1 VIIQDGVE
9 LTWSSIL
16 DIESY
21 SIRIKQED
29 MTRIPEILQAV
40 SAEQIAKMQAN
51 LANVWRRCASAVRRG
66 AAGPGL
72 QGCCMHCS
80 RLEGRCGGAVKSCV
94 LRCTCRHLWTGLRP
108 YKDAVSKLLEQR
120 KEATAKEPVKS
131 QPAPLLDYDPAEDDA
146 LSTLM
151 QVGAAGCLM
160 CCACCAVP
168 AVLCLLCPGGSMS
181 TLTQM
186 RLFS

>member
-1 VIIQDGVE
+1 
-9 LTWSSIL
+9 
-16 DIESY
+16 
-21 SIRIKQED
+21 
-29 MTRIPEILQAV
+29 
-40 SAEQIAKMQAN
+40 
-51 LANVWRRCASAVRRG
+51 
-66 AAGPGL
+66 
-72 QGCCMHCS
+72 MHCS
-80 RLEGRCGGAVKSCV
+80 RLEGRCGSAVKSCV

-151 QVGAAGCLM
+151 QVCCWVPAVLCLL
-160 CCACCAVP
+160 CCACR

-181 TLTQM
+181 TLMQIWLSAVCLLHCNVGLVSGHARTCHVCLGHERQLQQ
-186 RLFS
+186 RQLQQRQLQEAAAC